1 MYCHAKLKNISQH
14 TVISAH
20 LFLPDY
26 SPMNRDSFYPA
37 IACFSL
43 LLMLAGCAPM
53 HETRQ
58 ALSQQTPAAQV
69 DTALPTALKNGWPD
83 SQWWLEYHDN
93 QLTSLINNALQ
104 SAPDMPVSYTHLRA
118 HET

>member
-1 MYCHAKLKNISQH
+1 
-14 TVISAH
+14 
-20 LFLPDY
+20 
-26 SPMNRDSFYPA
+26 MNRDSFYPA

-69 DTALPTALKNGWPD
+69 CKFTEILQLPPD
-83 SQWWLEYHDN
+83 K
-93 QLTSLINNALQ
+93 
-104 SAPDMPVSYTHLRA
+104 
-118 HET
+118 

>member
-1 MYCHAKLKNISQH
+1 
-14 TVISAH
+14 
-20 LFLPDY
+20 
-26 SPMNRDSFYPA
+26 MNRDSFYPA
-37 IACFSL
+37 IACFPL

-58 ALSQQTPAAQV
+58 ALSQQTPATQV

-104 SAPDMPVSYTHLRA
+104 NRTGYAGG
-118 HET
+118 